1 MIDLSRYAGDP
12 AFDVSWLVIDFEA
25 STPAGSPSEPIEVG
39 AVLLR
44 LAGTALVEVRRF
56 EALMRPPAHA
66 PVTIFQTGI
75 TAAMV
80 ADCPPAATVLA
91 AFDAT
96 LSDPPYVT
104 VAHHAATEA
113 GILARYAAACPTLA
127 AAPMLCTRNLARH
140 AYPGLAS
147 YSLDTLLNHTQIPIP
162 AARHRALPDAAATA
176 ALLPR
181 LLTDGAARH
190 RWSRL
195 HQLLNL
201 AGRPAPSTTAAEQT
215 TLF

>member
-1 MIDLSRYAGDP
+1 MIDLSRYASDP
-12 AFDVSWLVIDFEA
+12 AFDVTWLVIDFEA
-25 STPAGSPSEPIEVG
+25 TTPAGFPSEPIEVG

-44 LAGTALVEVRRF
+44 RAGTTLVEVSRF
-56 EALMRPPAHA
+56 EALIRPPAYA
-66 PVTIFQTGI
+66 PVTAYQTGI

-80 ADCPPAATVLA
+80 AEHPPAATVLA

-96 LSDPPYVT
+96 LDDPPYVT

-113 GILARYAAACPTLA
+113 GILARYATSCPTLA

-140 AYPGLAS
+140 AYPNLAS
-147 YSLDTLLNHTQIPIP
+147 YNLDTLLAHTQIPIP

-181 LLTDGAARH
+181 LLNDGAARH

-195 HQLLNL
+195 HQLLTL
-201 AGRPAPSTTAAEQT
+201 AGRDAPGTAAAEQT